1 MNKLKENYKKVLAY
15 IISKRTLSYS
25 IITIIILLSFGAILY
40 KKYDDYLNNK
50 VREEKVLSS
59 KEDNDKKTT
68 GTIKT
73 DVENNISRHTLSDGF
88 SSLSDEEIDSSTNN
102 RPTNVVANT
111 SSNKAENIDK
121 SNITGMDLEILEGSN
136 FNPRKNLNLK
146 AMDIDGSNI
155 SDNIIIEKNTVNT
168 TIPGTYSVVASVHLS
183 NGKTKKREFN
193 ITVKEVR
200 LDVSLEKFKAAKY
213 NIKKG
218 ENIGFEI
225 DLKVSKKHITPVSA
239 MINGKEYSI
248 YRGDENLFD
257 ILTNKQNYKV
267 FVKAEDKYGIYE
279 YNLEYI
285 KMSNGAWISVG
296 ENTQTIEVLKDE
308 ATIKNFAYEEMSEDK
323 KILAKFDI
331 DDLDNSALNLKL
343 EFYKDNILIDSI
355 NLDKLSTY
363 EVDLPTSSNGIYEL
377 KILSDINL
385 STKTDESNIILN
397 KEIFS
402 TNINISNI
410 DQTSITGNNIE
421 IYQNDSFDFMN
432 DLGLNA
438 TDFDGEDITDKIVL
452 ENYNID
458 TSKIGNQT
466 ITASVT
472 NKYGKKYT
480 KEFIVTVLPKNE
492 EESSQFN
499 LFSRMSKGYSRT
511 SNRNKTTIN
520 SKNKKD
526 DITAVGQNNTTII
539 GQNNTTIIGNNKEVN
554 TTINVNG
561 EVYTSDNV
569 SGKIQVE
576 IPTALSFTITSKGN
590 LKTADYQITNKS
602 SIPISVSVAQ
612 FIDTTVNRGI
622 KIHPMEE
629 NISTLD
635 RSNLHLEL
643 VGDNG
648 RTVDL
653 GKYINKDIEI
663 LSLDASQTKNVT
675 LRGESGK
682 APSKDIDDNGLSDKF
697 ILRFKIKKV

>member
-1 MNKLKENYKKVLAY
+1 MKKLKENFKKILSY
-15 IISKRTLSYS
+15 IISRKILSYS
-25 IITIIILLSFGAILY
+25 IITIIILLPFGAIIY
-40 KKYDDYLNNK
+40 KRYDDYLNNK
-50 VREEKVLSS
+50 LKIEEEKVLAS

-73 DVENNISRHTLSDGF
+73 SVENNVSRHTLSDGF
-88 SSLSDEEIDSSTNN
+88 STLSDEDIESSTNN
-102 RPTNVVANT
+102 RPTNVSSNT
-111 SSNKAENIDK
+111 SSNKTENIDK
-121 SNITGMDLEILEGSN
+121 SNITGMDLEILEGAD
-136 FNPRKNLNLK
+136 FNPRKDLNIK
-146 AMDIDGSNI
+146 ATDIDGSNI

-183 NGKTKKREFN
+183 NGKIKKREFN

-200 LDVSLEKFKAAKY
+200 LDVSLEKFKATKY
-213 NIKKG
+213 NVKKG

-225 DLKVSKKHITPVSA
+225 DLKVSKKHITPVAA

-257 ILTNKQNYKV
+257 ILTNKQNYKT
-267 FVKAEDKYGIYE
+267 FIKAEDTYGIYE

-308 ATIKNFAYEEMSEDK
+308 ASVKNFAYEEISEDK
-323 KILAKFDI
+323 KVLVKFDM

-355 NLDKLSTY
+355 NLDRLSNY
-363 EVDLPTSSNGIYEL
+363 EVDLPTISNGIYEV

-385 STKTDESNIILN
+385 STKIDESSTILN

-410 DQTSITGNNIE
+410 DQTSIIGNNIE
-421 IYQNDSFDFMN
+421 IYQNDSIDFIEAL
-432 DLGLNA
+432 DLNA
-438 TDFDGEDITDKIVL
+438 TDFDGEDITEKIVI
-452 ENYNID
+452 ESNNID
-458 TSKIGNQT
+458 TSEIGEQT
-466 ITASVT
+466 IIVSVT
-472 NKYGKKYT
+472 NKYDKKYT
-480 KEFIVTVLPKNE
+480 KEFIVNILPRNE
-492 EESSQFN
+492 EESSLFN
-499 LFSRMSKGYSRT
+499 LFSRRFKGYSE
-511 SNRNKTTIN
+511 NETIN
-520 SKNKKD
+520 SKEEVDN
-526 DITAVGQNNTTII
+526 ITRVNENNSTII
-539 GQNNTTIIGNNKEVN
+539 GDNKEIN

-561 EVYTSDNV
+561 EVFTSDNV

-576 IPTALSFTITSKGN
+576 IPTALSFTIDSKGQ
-590 LKTADYQITNKS
+590 LKSADYQITNKG
-602 SIPISVSVAQ
+602 SIPISVSVTQ
-612 FIDTTVNRGI
+612 FMDTTMNSGM
-622 KIHPMEE
+622 KIHPIGE
-629 NISTLD
+629 NISNLD

-643 VGDNG
+643 IGDNG
-648 RTVDL
+648 RTVDF
-653 GKYINKDIEI
+653 GKTIDKEKEI
-663 LSLDASQTKNVT
+663 LNLDASETKNVI